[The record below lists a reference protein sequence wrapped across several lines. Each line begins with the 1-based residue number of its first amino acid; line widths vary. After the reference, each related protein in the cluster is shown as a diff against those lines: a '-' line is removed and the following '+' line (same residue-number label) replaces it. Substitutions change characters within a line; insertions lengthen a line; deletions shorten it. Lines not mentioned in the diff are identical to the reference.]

1 MTDAQTPPK
10 RPGFFR
16 LGFRLLLVILGLA
29 VGCNLWVLL
38 TTGGRIYDDVDRVG
52 EMPVGL
58 VLGTSR
64 KVSKDE
70 LNQHFENRVEAAA
83 ALFLAGKVERLLVSG
98 YREDSGYYDEPRDMT
113 KRLIELGVPAAA
125 ITPDD
130 AGLRTLDSVVRARR
144 VYGLER
150 ITVISDDFH
159 VPRAL
164 FIADQKGIEAI
175 GFRGDSVSLSHSIRA
190 RFREFFARVK
200 AVIDLYVLDTQPA
213 EPGPRPETPADT

>member
-1 MTDAQTPPK
+1 MSESPPPQK
-10 RPGFFR
+10 RPSFFR
-16 LGFRLLLVILGLA
+16 QLVRLALLVLLLA

-38 TTGGRIYDDVDRVG
+38 TTSSRIFDDAEKINV
-52 EMPVGL
+52 MPVGL
-58 VLGTSR
+58 VLGTTR

-70 LNQHFENRVEAAA
+70 LNQHFENRVAAA
-83 ALFLAGKVERLLVSG
+83 ASLYLAGKVERLLVSG
-98 YREDSGYYDEPRDMT
+98 FREESGYYDEPRDMT
-113 KRLIELGVPAAA
+113 ARLLELGVPAAA
-125 ITPDD
+125 ITPDH

-164 FIADQKGIEAI
+164 FIADREGIEAI

-190 RFREFFARVK
+190 RVREFFARVK
-200 AVIDLYVLDTQPA
+200 AVIDLYLLDTQPG
-213 EPGPRPETPADT
+213 ELGLR